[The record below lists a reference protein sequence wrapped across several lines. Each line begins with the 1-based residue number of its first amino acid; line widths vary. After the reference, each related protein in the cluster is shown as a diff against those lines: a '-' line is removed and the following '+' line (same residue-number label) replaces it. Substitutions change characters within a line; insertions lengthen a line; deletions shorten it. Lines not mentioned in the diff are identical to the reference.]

1 MILWPSVRLA
11 APESLLK
18 SAKYSAGYMVSGL
31 RLATGYKV
39 SGLRLVTGYKV
50 SCSVIIKTGPRFNH
64 LTNNI

>member
-1 MILWPSVRLA
+1 MALGSPSCPRI
-11 APESLLK
+11 SLK

-50 SCSVIIKTGPRFNH
+50 SCSVVIIKTGPRFNH